1 MSFKLDCSDIF
12 KGLGNFEMKVKV
24 GTRKYAEVSGEKMVN
39 YAKSN
44 ANWHDSTVKSRQTI
58 DSTVN
63 SHGNNQKI
71 TIAGHTPHFKWL
83 ELAHENKYAIL
94 NPTIKK
100 LGPEIVRGWVSII
113 K

>member
-1 MSFKLDCSDIF
+1 MESK
-12 KGLGNFEMKVKV
+12 
-24 GTRKYAEVSGEKMVN
+24 KYVN

-44 ANWHDSTVKSRQTI
+44 AKWHDITGNSRQTI

-83 ELAHENKYAIL
+83 ELAHEKKYAIL